1 MVAKLL
7 NKSVHSLPEF
17 CFLGER
23 PLEGFEYGVSPPGIL
38 QGLLHSRC
46 TLVGGSFASTYTRVD
61 TVEHRVDTDLVA
73 GIDQNLQDR
82 LYAAGIWSISGKP
95 VVHQLVEAV
104 EWNPLKLLQ
113 KLPRE
118 KTPSCTLPASCKG
131 RTRSQLGRYR

>member
-38 QGLLHSRC
+38 QGLLHSRW
-46 TLVGGSFASTYTRVD
+46 TLGGGSKASTNTRVD
-61 TVEHRVDTDLVA
+61 AVEHRVDTDLVA
-73 GIDQNLQDR
+73 CIDQNLQDC

-95 VVHQLVEAV
+95 VVHQLVEVV

-113 KLPRE
+113 KLLRE

>member
-23 PLEGFEYGVSPPGIL
+23 RLEGFEYGVSPPGIL
-38 QGLLHSRC
+38 QGLLHFRW
-46 TLVGGSFASTYTRVD
+46 TLGGRSKAPTNARID
-61 TVEHRVDTDLVA
+61 AVEHRVDAVLVT
-73 GIDQNLQDR
+73 GLDQNLQDG
-82 LYAAGIWSISGKP
+82 LYAAGIWSVSGKP
-95 VVHQLVEAV
+95 VVHQLLEVV

-113 KLPRE
+113 KLLRDE
-118 KTPSCTLPASCKG
+118 IPSCTFPASCKG